1 MSSDGTDFEGG
12 EEFPERPFG
21 GRPFG
26 GRPFGG
32 RRGEE
37 RPFGG
42 RPFGGRPFGGRPFGG
57 RPFGGRPFGGR
68 PFGGR
73 PFGGRRG
80 EAEGD
85 GYLDPDEW
93 SADVAE
99 LVCERSAVIRLGATL
114 VASDQELPVNAFDA
128 QAGFRAPGAA
138 GPPAAVG
145 VPGAP
150 AMLHPGDHEL
160 EAGVVVTPEVR
171 RALEA
176 NPGLADE
183 IKVDLAEALARGAD
197 QQFLQTIAAHVP
209 PPLGVVPGDLLAT
222 ARGVVAAV
230 RPAGPPF
237 PPVFRNPGWILAPE
251 TLELLTTL
259 PTADC
264 LVAGGPGARTLDSYR
279 ILQLDGVDGG
289 EVGRDGRPTG
299 VLKEAAADRARGA
312 VPRPTE
318 AEWARHLAESVAR
331 AHALGIT
338 GVHDCVEPPEVRA
351 YQELRRQ
358 GRLTLRASLMPYAES
373 LDALAAAGFRTG
385 FGDEWL
391 RLGAVKVFADGSLGA
406 RTAALFDPY
415 DDEPRAAGGLVRSP
429 KDLTALLARAHAA
442 GFQAAVHAIGDRAI
456 DVVVEAYARVLDREP
471 RRDHRHRIEHLE
483 LPSEEVLD
491 RMRDLGLVASM
502 QPNFVARW
510 SGPGGL
516 YERRLGRARLERNN
530 PFREIVRR
538 RIPLAF
544 GSDGMPY
551 GPLAGLAGA
560 VDAPFPAQRIPATA
574 ALRAYTAGG
583 AFAGFA
589 ESDVGTLAV
598 GKFAD
603 FVILTGDPRRDEVAG
618 LAVDATVVG
627 GSAVYRRSRAT

>member
-1 MSSDGTDFEGG
+1 VGADLIVRGRILTMDAARPTAKAMAIGGDRILVVGTQAQADRWRDRRTRVWTLRDRQTVVPGFIDAHAHLAHDAWRRTWIDLGG
-12 EEFPERPFG
+12 
-21 GRPFG
+21 
-26 GRPFGG
+26 
-32 RRGEE
+32 
-37 RPFGG
+37 
-42 RPFGGRPFGGRPFGG
+42 
-57 RPFGGRPFGGR
+57 
-68 PFGGR
+68 
-73 PFGGRRG
+73 
-80 EAEGD
+80 
-85 GYLDPDEW
+85 
-93 SADVAE
+93 
-99 LVCERSAVIRLGATL
+99 CRSLEDALATL
-114 VASDQELPVNAFDA
+114 RARVAKARHGDWIVARGGDESTWPVKRYLTRHDLDRVSVSHPIFANRVDGHMCSVNTAVLSRVDL
-128 QAGFRAPGAA
+128 GGAA
-138 GPPAAVG
+138 GV
-145 VPGAP
+145 
-150 AMLHPGDHEL
+150 
-160 EAGVVVTPEVR
+160 
-171 RALEA
+171 
-176 NPGLADE
+176 
-183 IKVDLAEALARGAD
+183 
-197 QQFLQTIAAHVP
+197 
-209 PPLGVVPGDLLAT
+209 
-222 ARGVVAAV
+222 
-230 RPAGPPF
+230 
-237 PPVFRNPGWILAPE
+237 
-251 TLELLTTL
+251 
-259 PTADC
+259 
-264 LVAGGPGARTLDSYR
+264 
-279 ILQLDGVDGG
+279 
-289 EVGRDGRPTG
+289 EVGPDGQPTG
-299 VLKEAAADRARGA
+299 VLKEEAGVRARDA
-312 VPRPTE
+312 IPRPSE
-318 AEWARHLAESVAR
+318 AEWVRRLAASIARM
-331 AHALGIT
+331 HALGIT

-373 LDALAAAGFRTG
+373 LDALAAAGLRTG

-516 YERRLGRARLERNN
+516 YERRLGRARLEGNN

-551 GPLAGLAGA
+551 GPLVGLAGA
-560 VDAPFPAQRIPATA
+560 VDAPFPAQRIPATE

-589 ESDVGTLAV
+589 ESDVGTLAA
-598 GKFAD
+598 GKLAD
-603 FVILTGDPRRDEVAG
+603 FVILAGDPRQDEAAG
-618 LAVDATVVG
+618 VAVDATVVG
-627 GSAVYRRSRAT
+627 GSVMYRRSRAT